1 MKHMLT
7 QPISTTLTTLHL
19 PKPNPQ
25 PNVTKCIGGQPE
37 GITHTVCMQ
46 HLLDTAEMTPQVR
59 FFASNPTQSHKMD
72 RWTPESKRSKT
83 AQSKDGSS
91 IERRHSTKRSKT
103 AQSKDGINF
112 VKRRTAQSKDRIN
125 FVKSNCLPFWRL
137 SISYRPSGTKPGGVG
152 NSQK

>member
-1 MKHMLT
+1 MSQAHMKHMLT

-83 AQSKDGSS
+83 AP
-91 IERRHSTKRSKT
+91 
-103 AQSKDGINF
+103 INF